1 MKRSWRGRIWAPAC
15 LMAGSLLLASC
26 QAFAGADPLATIEAD
41 MTQFAAES
49 QAIRASATA
58 ERGLARATIAA
69 ASTKVSELSAI
80 NAALG
85 ATLRASY
92 TGTPEVR
99 AVVVS
104 AADMGSS
111 LDGGVM
117 DDAPPTNESDAMLVT
132 NLATASGL
140 DENSGCSS
148 GAVSQF
154 SPTSERIY
162 VTARVTALQSG
173 ATFSVDWL
181 RQGQTL
187 YSLSWQADYAK
198 AFECIWFYVTPEDFA
213 FLPGD
218 YAARLYVDGVELGS
232 ASFSISGA

>member
-1 MKRSWRGRIWAPAC
+1 
-15 LMAGSLLLASC
+15 
-26 QAFAGADPLATIEAD
+26 
-41 MTQFAAES
+41 MTRFAAES
-49 QAIRASATA
+49 HSIRASATA
-58 ERGLARATIAA
+58 ERALAQATVAA
-69 ASTKVSELSAI
+69 ASTKVSELSAV

-111 LDGGVM
+111 LDGGM
-117 DDAPPTNESDAMLVT
+117 ADDAAPANDAAMLVT

-148 GAVSQF
+148 GAVAQF
-154 SPTSERIY
+154 SPESERIY

-181 RQGQTL
+181 RQGQAL

-198 AFECIWFYVTPEDFA
+198 AFECVWFYVTPEDFA

-232 ASFSISGA
+232 ASFSIVGL